1 MKLWNNNTLREPIIV
16 VLFIICTWKSD
27 TSHKS
32 MARSIQGKRSVYVE
46 TGGVHRQQNDLAT
59 STSQSVAN
67 VIVKHD
73 GLEGTVIQN
82 NH

>member
-1 MKLWNNNTLREPIIV
+1 
-16 VLFIICTWKSD
+16 
-27 TSHKS
+27 

>member
-1 MKLWNNNTLREPIIV
+1 MEQYFYLKEHFVMDYMVHHPK
-16 VLFIICTWKSD
+16 F
-27 TSHKS
+27 
-32 MARSIQGKRSVYVE
+32 MARSVQGKGRSVYVE
-46 TGGVHRQQNDLAT
+46 TGGVHRQQNGLAT